1 MSKVHKIVSV
11 YLDTNV
17 LMNYCSQ
24 QSEEIKIAKYLTDIR
39 YENNLYISALSV
51 AQTVSLIQSRKKKS
65 KEEKR
70 LEIDRLQELV
80 KKFTIISL
88 TEKEIANSFELYNSH
103 SNFVDIEDIIQYS
116 IAKKVKCDAIITHN
130 KSDFAAFV
138 GNDVKIID
146 AYLSLIKRNI
156 T

>member
-1 MSKVHKIVSV
+1 MSKIHKIVSV

-24 QSEEIKIAKYLTDIR
+24 QNEEIKIVKYLTDVR

-70 LEIDRLQELV
+70 FEIDRLQELV

-88 TEKEIANSFELYNSH
+88 TEKEIANSFEIYNSH
-103 SNFVDIEDIIQYS
+103 SDFVDIEDVIQYS

>member
-24 QSEEIKIAKYLTDIR
+24 QNEEIKIVKYLTDVR

-70 LEIDRLQELV
+70 FEIDRLQEFV

-88 TEKEIANSFELYNSH
+88 TEKEIANSFEIYNSH
-103 SNFVDIEDIIQYS
+103 SDFVDIEDVIQYS

>member
-24 QSEEIKIAKYLTDIR
+24 QSEEIKIAKYLTDVR

-65 KEEKR
+65 QEEKR

-103 SNFVDIEDIIQYS
+103 SDFVDIEDIIQYS

>member
-24 QSEEIKIAKYLTDIR
+24 QSEEIKIAKYLTDVR

-70 LEIDRLQELV
+70 FEIDRLQEFV

-88 TEKEIANSFELYNSH
+88 TEKEIANSFEIYNSH
-103 SNFVDIEDIIQYS
+103 SDFVDIEDVIQYS

>member
-24 QSEEIKIAKYLTDIR
+24 QNEEIKIAKYLTDVR

-70 LEIDRLQELV
+70 LEIDRLQEFV

-88 TEKEIANSFELYNSH
+88 TEKEIANSFEMYKSH
-103 SNFVDIEDIIQYS
+103 SDFVDIEDVIQYS
-116 IAKKVKCDAIITHN
+116 IARKVKCDAIITHN

>member
-24 QSEEIKIAKYLTDIR
+24 QNEEIKIVKYLTDVR

-103 SNFVDIEDIIQYS
+103 SDFVDIEDIIQYS

>member
-1 MSKVHKIVSV
+1 MSKIHKIVSV

-24 QSEEIKIAKYLTDIR
+24 QNEEIKIVKYLTDVR

-88 TEKEIANSFELYNSH
+88 TEKEIANSFEIYNSH
-103 SNFVDIEDIIQYS
+103 SDFVDIEDVIQYS

>member
-24 QSEEIKIAKYLTDIR
+24 QSEEIKIAKYLTDVR

-103 SNFVDIEDIIQYS
+103 SDFVDIEDIIQYS

>member
-24 QSEEIKIAKYLTDIR
+24 QSEEIKIAKYLTDVR

-70 LEIDRLQELV
+70 FEIDRLQELV

-103 SNFVDIEDIIQYS
+103 SDFVDIEDIIQYS

>member
-24 QSEEIKIAKYLTDIR
+24 QSEEIKIAKYLTDVR

-88 TEKEIANSFELYNSH
+88 TEKEIANSFEIYNSH
-103 SNFVDIEDIIQYS
+103 SDFVDIEDVIQYS

>member
-103 SNFVDIEDIIQYS
+103 SDFVDIEDIIQYS
-116 IAKKVKCDAIITHN
+116 IAKKLNVM
-130 KSDFAAFV
+130 
-138 GNDVKIID
+138 
-146 AYLSLIKRNI
+146 R
-156 T
+156 

>member
-1 MSKVHKIVSV
+1 MSKIHKIVSV

-24 QSEEIKIAKYLTDIR
+24 QSEEIKIAKYLTDVR

-70 LEIDRLQELV
+70 FEIDRLQELV

-103 SNFVDIEDIIQYS
+103 SDFVDIEDIIQYS

>member
-103 SNFVDIEDIIQYS
+103 SDFVDIEDIIQYS

>member
-1 MSKVHKIVSV
+1 
-11 YLDTNV
+11 
-17 LMNYCSQ
+17 MNYCSQ
-24 QSEEIKIAKYLTDIR
+24 QSEEIKIAKYLTDVR

-103 SNFVDIEDIIQYS
+103 SDFVDIEDIIQYS

>member
-24 QSEEIKIAKYLTDIR
+24 QNEEIKIVKYLTDVR

-103 SNFVDIEDIIQYS
+103 SDFVDIEDLIQYS

>member
-24 QSEEIKIAKYLTDIR
+24 QSEEIKIAKYLTDVR

-70 LEIDRLQELV
+70 CEIDRLQELV

-103 SNFVDIEDIIQYS
+103 SDFVDIEDIIQYS

>member
-1 MSKVHKIVSV
+1 MSKVHKIISV

-24 QSEEIKIAKYLTDIR
+24 QSEEIKIAKYLTDVR

-51 AQTVSLIQSRKKKS
+51 AQTVSLIQSRKKKT

-70 LEIDRLQELV
+70 LEIDRLQEFV
-80 KKFTIISL
+80 KKLTIISL
-88 TEKEIANSFELYNSH
+88 SEKEIEDSFEMYNSH
-103 SNFVDIEDIIQYS
+103 SDFVDIEDVIQYS

-138 GNDVKIID
+138 GNDIKIID

>member
-1 MSKVHKIVSV
+1 MSKIHKIVSV

-24 QSEEIKIAKYLTDIR
+24 QNEEIKIVKYLTDVR

-70 LEIDRLQELV
+70 FEIDRLQEFV

-88 TEKEIANSFELYNSH
+88 TEKEIANSFEIYNSH
-103 SNFVDIEDIIQYS
+103 SDFVDIEDVIQYS

>member
-1 MSKVHKIVSV
+1 MSKVHKIISV

-24 QSEEIKIAKYLTDIR
+24 QSEEIKIAKYLTDVR

-70 LEIDRLQELV
+70 LEIDRLQEFV
-80 KKFTIISL
+80 KKLTIISL
-88 TEKEIANSFELYNSH
+88 SEKEIEDSFEMYNSH
-103 SNFVDIEDIIQYS
+103 SDFVDIEDVIQYS

-138 GNDVKIID
+138 GNDIKIID

>member
-24 QSEEIKIAKYLTDIR
+24 QSEEIKIVKYLTDVR
-39 YENNLYISALSV
+39 YGNNLFISALSV

-88 TEKEIANSFELYNSH
+88 TEKEIANSFEMYNSH
-103 SNFVDIEDIIQYS
+103 SDFVDIEDVIQYS
-116 IAKKVKCDAIITHN
+116 IARKVKCDAIITHN